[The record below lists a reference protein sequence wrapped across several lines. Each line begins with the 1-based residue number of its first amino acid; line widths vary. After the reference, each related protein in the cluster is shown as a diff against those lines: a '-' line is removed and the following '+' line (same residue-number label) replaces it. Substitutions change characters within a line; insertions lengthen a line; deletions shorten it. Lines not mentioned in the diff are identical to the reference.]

1 MTTQMRQLKKIEAL
15 MATDDGR
22 PQVIV
27 QIQFVN
33 PADHSVTPGPRFIVG
48 SGREVTEEE
57 Q

>member
-1 MTTQMRQLKKIEAL
+1 MTSQRRQLREIERL
-15 MATDDGR
+15 MGMDDGQ

-27 QIQFVN
+27 QVQFV
-33 PADHSVTPGPRFIVG
+33 SVDGTVKPGPRFIVG